1 MFKPSLTE
9 RVRMR
14 TAPSVSK
21 RTVFDLHFFWSCVH
35 AIDNDTLSY
44 VFSMDYTQNTMG
56 HVIGVI

>member
-21 RTVFDLHFFWSCVH
+21 PSVFDLHFFWSRVH

-44 VFSMDYTQNTMG
+44 VFSPWIIPKIQLDTL
-56 HVIGVI
+56 